1 MSNLLELR
9 KTLTK
14 AQKWYLGV
22 SGILIFLLIWVLLTM
37 GEDPFVKPGILPHP
51 LRVITGYGDLY
62 RDNNL
67 IQNTF
72 RSIGLNLAGYVVAI
86 LIAIPVGFAVGLFGL
101 FRGAFQIHID
111 AIRFVPL
118 TAVTG
123 LFIVWFGIGTSMKVY
138 FLAFGILIYLL
149 PIIVVRID
157 EVSEVYLQTVF
168 TLGAKKWQ
176 TIKTVYF
183 PSVMSRISDDI
194 RVLTA
199 ISWTYIIVA
208 EGIGDQGGLGS
219 LIFRTGQRMGRV
231 DKTFA
236 ILLLIMLFGIF
247 QDRVFAYLDKTFFP
261 HKYQV
266 KNTYEDAALLKKV
279 TYWDIIM
286 EYAINAITWISL
298 GLYLLFAINEIIPVL
313 GNIRIFSFL
322 FGDTA
327 WVIHFLMVLVI
338 LYKAKMALA
347 KYRKNRINGS
357 SSE

>member
-9 KTLTK
+9 APLSKS
-14 AQKWYLGV
+14 QKLYLGIA
-22 SGILIFLLIWVLLTM
+22 GIVLFIIIWIILTM
-37 GEDPFVKPGILPHP
+37 GSNPLVRPGILPHP
-51 LRVITGYGDLY
+51 MRVLGAYGDLY

-72 RSIGLNLAGYVVAI
+72 KSIGLNLAGYVLAI
-86 LIAIPVGFAVGLFGL
+86 LISIPIGFAIGLWGL
-101 FRGAFQIHID
+101 FRGAFQSHVD

-123 LFIVWFGIGTSMKVY
+123 LFITWFGIGISMKTS
-138 FLAFGILIYLL
+138 FLAFGIIIYLL
-149 PIIVVRID
+149 PTIVVRID
-157 EVSEVYLQTVF
+157 EVKDVFLKTVY
-168 TLGAKKWQ
+168 TLGASDWQ

-236 ILLLIMLFGIF
+236 ILIMIMIFGVLQDKLFAHL
-247 QDRVFAYLDKTFFP
+247 DRRFFP
-261 HKYQV
+261 HKYQT
-266 KNTYEDAALLKKV
+266 KNTYEQASILKNV
-279 TYWDIIM
+279 SVVDTILD
-286 EYAINAITWISL
+286 YAFDVITWL
-298 GLYLLFAINEIIPVL
+298 TLALYLLFTINEFFPVL
-313 GNIRIFSFL
+313 GNIKPLSYL
-322 FGDTA
+322 FGDTV
-327 WVIHFLMVLVI
+327 WVIHFIFILMI
-338 LYKAKMALA
+338 IYKGRNLYHKFTSK
-347 KYRKNRINGS
+347 
-357 SSE
+357 